1 MKLVHGTK
9 NVMISNAPR
18 LVLFGSSNR
27 ERERI
32 LLDCILSNERANEK
46 VKTWT
51 ARNWSHTILCCVDV
65 SVSVVTGFSYLLL
78 SGVFLLL
85 ILLLYQWMC
94 MLRVVFG
101 FSANFIQMFFLSFF
115 FVLLFNGYLVTLWL
129 VFMHFTKQAENCSA
143 YGANRFMRVQQTLPS
158 VNVLNCVNIQCA
170 WFVSTEQN
178 FTKNEFV
185 CAIPRWMDGCCFH
198 NKVQCHRYPSICML
212 AYRLIAV

>member
-1 MKLVHGTK
+1 MNASERKEKKWNEKKRRRMYSSFLANLLLQPFSFTNTRLDISDSHTSTNTCVLKLVHGTK

-65 SVSVVTGFSYLLL
+65 SVVAGSSYLLF
-78 SGVFLLL
+78 SGVFLLI

-94 MLRVVFG
+94 MLRVIFG

-115 FVLLFNGYLVTLWL
+115 FR
-129 VFMHFTKQAENCSA
+129 S
-143 YGANRFMRVQQTLPS
+143 S
-158 VNVLNCVNIQCA
+158 V
-170 WFVSTEQN
+170 
-178 FTKNEFV
+178 
-185 CAIPRWMDGCCFH
+185 
-198 NKVQCHRYPSICML
+198 
-212 AYRLIAV
+212 